1 MGVAAA
7 VATPALSDWLAA
19 SANSL
24 LIAKLEGD
32 SSIST
37 SASSAS
43 SVTINTLYAP
53 MRRYPVRFS
62 LLLYYDATL
71 PMLD

>member
-24 LIAKLEGD
+24 LIAKLEGE

-43 SVTINTLYAP
+43 SRSVGSTSTSSSRSA
-53 MRRYPVRFS
+53 
-62 LLLYYDATL
+62 
-71 PMLD
+71 